1 MNIKIGI
8 KEYKVNKI
16 DIFKKVLGY
25 GVTYGVGIIVYNI
38 VKNHLPADLKI
49 HKKIAVALGAWA
61 LGNIVQNA
69 AEAYTNEF
77 VDECVKHVEDIKGLV
92 DQFQKD
98 MQKENS
104 AKHSA

>member
-1 MNIKIGI
+1 MNFTIGK
-8 KEYKVNKI
+8 KEYTVDKI
-16 DIFKKVLGY
+16 DVVKKVLGY

-77 VDECVKHVEDIKGLV
+77 IDECVKHAADIKIV
-92 DQFQKD
+92 VEEFQQEMKNE
-98 MQKENS
+98 KN
-104 AKHSA
+104 ARHSA

>member
-1 MNIKIGI
+1 MDFKIGN
-8 KEYKVNKI
+8 KEYVVNKI
-16 DIFKKVLGY
+16 DVVKKVLGY

-38 VKNHLPADLKI
+38 VKNHLPVDLKI

-77 VDECVKHVEDIKGLV
+77 VDECIKHVADIKVVV
-92 DQFQKD
+92 DQFQQEFKNE
-98 MQKENS
+98 KN
-104 AKHSA
+104 ARHSA